1 MVAFAW
7 LGGVAFVAA
16 LAYLAYFYAVVLAVP
31 APAGIGIA
39 RAMVIDV
46 VLFVAFATHHSLLAR
61 ARAKRWVTRIVPARA
76 ERTLYVWVASVLTIA
91 MCALWQPLPGWYYE
105 TDGWSRALLWALQA
119 AGLLLVVAAA
129 RAIDVWDLAGIRQV
143 SAHANGSAIR
153 AVGPFRDLRH
163 PIYLGWM
170 MLVFAAP
177 AMNANRLLFAA
188 VSSAYLILAIPWE
201 EKSLVAVHGDRYRD
215 YQRMVRWRIL
225 PGVW

>member
-105 TDGWSRALLWALQA
+105 TDGWSRRSCGRCRGPDCCSWWRRRGRSTRATSPAF
-119 AGLLLVVAAA
+119 A
-129 RAIDVWDLAGIRQV
+129 RSQ
-143 SAHANGSAIR
+143 SARTAPRSKPSAR
-153 AVGPFRDLRH
+153 FAYLRH
-163 PIYLGWM
+163 LI
-170 MLVFAAP
+170 
-177 AMNANRLLFAA
+177 
-188 VSSAYLILAIPWE
+188 YLILAIPWE